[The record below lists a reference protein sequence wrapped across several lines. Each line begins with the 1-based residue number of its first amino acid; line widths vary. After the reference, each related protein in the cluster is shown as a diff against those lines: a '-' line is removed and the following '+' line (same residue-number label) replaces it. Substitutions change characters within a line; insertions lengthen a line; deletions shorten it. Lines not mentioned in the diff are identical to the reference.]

1 MEGIL
6 LALQGALSQ
15 GILWGILALGVYIT
29 FRILD
34 IADMSVDGS
43 FVTGGAVCAI
53 LVING
58 FNPFLAVIVAFI
70 SGLIAGLM
78 TGILITKFE
87 IPSILAGILTQL
99 SLYSI
104 NLRIMGQASVQ
115 LLKSETM
122 FNILENNFGI
132 SIANATLIIGIIT
145 VTVVVLSMYWFFGT
159 EIGSAVRATG
169 NNEKMV
175 TAQGVSIAKTKIIGL
190 MLANGLIA
198 LSGAL
203 ITQSQGYANVTMGVG
218 SIVTGIA
225 SIIIGEVIFGK
236 NRSFMTRFISI
247 VCGSIIYRFIIA
259 IILQQGLNADYLKLI
274 TALIVILALSIPIV
288 MERNKKKRA
297 YRNVMKDNY
306 IEIK

>member
-1 MEGIL
+1 MDGII
-6 LALQGALSQ
+6 LALHGAIVQGV
-15 GILWGILALGVYIT
+15 LWGILALGVYIT

-43 FVTGGAVCAI
+43 FVTGGAVCAMLI
-53 LVING
+53 LNG
-58 FNPFLAVIVAFI
+58 FNPFIAVLISFV
-70 SGLIAGLM
+70 SGLLAGLL

-122 FNILENNFGI
+122 FTMTEKALGF
-132 SIANATLIIGIIT
+132 SIPNATLLIG
-145 VTVVVLSMYWFFGT
+145 VVSVIVIVALLYWFFGT

-175 TAQGVSIAKTKIIGL
+175 TAQGISISKTKIIGL

-198 LSGAL
+198 LAGAL
-203 ITQSQGYANVTMGVG
+203 ITQSQGYANVSMGVG
-218 SIVTGIA
+218 SIVIGIA
-225 SIIIGEVIFGK
+225 SIIIGEVLFGK
-236 NRSFMTRFISI
+236 NRSFMIRFVSI
-247 VCGSIIYRFIIA
+247 IFGSIIYRFIIA
-259 IILQQGLNADYLKLI
+259 FILQIGLNADYLKLI
-274 TALIVILALSIPIV
+274 TALIVIASLSIPIV
-288 MERNKKKRA
+288 LERSKKKRA
-297 YRNVMKDNY
+297 YKSAMKGV
-306 IEIK
+306 K

>member
-132 SIANATLIIGIIT
+132 SLANATLIIGIIT

-297 YRNVMKDNY
+297 YRNAMKGV
-306 IEIK
+306 E

>member
-1 MEGIL
+1 MDGII
-6 LALQGALSQ
+6 LALHGAIVQGV
-15 GILWGILALGVYIT
+15 LWGILALGVYIT

-43 FVTGGAVCAI
+43 FVTGGAVCAMLI
-53 LVING
+53 LNG
-58 FNPFLAVIVAFI
+58 FNPFIAVLISFV
-70 SGLIAGLM
+70 SGLLAGLL

-122 FNILENNFGI
+122 FTMTEKALGL
-132 SIANATLIIGIIT
+132 SIPNATLLIG
-145 VTVVVLSMYWFFGT
+145 VVSVIVIVALLYWFFGT

-175 TAQGVSIAKTKIIGL
+175 TAQGISISKTKIIGL

-198 LSGAL
+198 LAGAL
-203 ITQSQGYANVTMGVG
+203 ITQSQGYANVSMGVG
-218 SIVTGIA
+218 SIVIGIA
-225 SIIIGEVIFGK
+225 SIIIGEVLFGK
-236 NRSFMTRFISI
+236 NRSFMIRFVSI
-247 VCGSIIYRFIIA
+247 IFGSIIYRFIIA
-259 IILQQGLNADYLKLI
+259 FILQIGLNADYLKLI
-274 TALIVILALSIPIV
+274 TALIVIASLSIPIV
-288 MERNKKKRA
+288 LERSKKKRA
-297 YRNVMKDNY
+297 YKSAMKGV
-306 IEIK
+306 K